1 MKKYSLIIGLGSIGA
16 YLIILFVFQ
25 MTQVSY
31 VVAARELSVVFGA
44 ILGFIFLKE
53 KHSAQKIF
61 SIVCIIIGI
70 LLIKIA

>member
-1 MKKYSLIIGLGSIGA
+1 MKKYSLIIGLGSIGT

-31 VVAARELSVVFGA
+31 VVAARESSVVFGA
-44 ILGFIFLKE
+44 ILGIMFLKE
-53 KHSAQKIF
+53 GCSTQKIF
-61 SIVCIIIGI
+61 SIVCIIIGM